1 MKKLIVLM
9 CFSLFGC
16 AATGPLLPMKFETSD
31 AEVLQQPQETK
42 KVVREVPP
50 PQDGKIV
57 VAVYSFRDA
66 TGQKKQQTGVASFST
81 AVTQGG
87 EGILIKAL
95 QDIGDGQWFRV
106 VERVGLDNLLKER
119 QLIRSARDEAKD
131 PSNLRPILFA
141 GMLLEASIVSYDS
154 NVRTGGLGWR
164 WLGIGPSTSYNEDVV
179 TISMRVVSTQTGEIL
194 LTTNVRKTLLSY
206 QIGMA
211 TFKFFDAGTKA
222 FENEIGMSSTE
233 VGIFVLKSATEKAVE
248 ELIFDGEKKG
258 LWKFKTSKQEEVV
271 KKEIDEKPVSTALP
285 IKDVIEE
292 KTTEVVT
299 TKPTP
304 TTYYL
309 KEYTK
314 LYYKKS
320 NLKGPLYGSFKYYV
334 KDTEVYVS
342 PTEYND
348 VAEVTLK
355 DGLKMYIKKDNLK
368 ETK

>member
-299 TKPTP
+299 TKPT
-304 TTYYL
+304 TYYL

-320 NLKGPLYGSFKYYV
+320 NLEGPLYGSFKYYV

>member
-1 MKKLIVLM
+1 MKILIVLM

-271 KKEIDEKPVSTALP
+271 KKDIDEKPVSTALP
-285 IKDVIEE
+285 VKDVIEE

-299 TKPTP
+299 TKP

-334 KDTEVYVS
+334 KDTEVNVL
-342 PTEYND
+342 PTEYDD
-348 VAEVTLK
+348 VVEVTLK
-355 DGLKMYIKKDNLK
+355 DGSKMYVKKDNLK

>member
-299 TKPTP
+299 TKPT
-304 TTYYL
+304 TYYL

-320 NLKGPLYGSFKYYV
+320 DLKGPLYGSFKYYV

-342 PTEYND
+342 PTEYDD

-355 DGLKMYIKKDNLK
+355 DGLKMYVKKDNLK